1 MSIITWVRHQR
12 DGIRNGLAST
22 LRFWICSVAWHQHM
36 IIRHVQARTLKPL
49 LTRLQR
55 LVRCVVMS
63 DSLSDIAARKQEK
76 DAVRN
81 FDFRC
86 VL

>member
-1 MSIITWVRHQR
+1 MSIATWVRHQCNS
-12 DGIRNGLAST
+12 IRNGLASR
-22 LRFWICSVAWHQHM
+22 LRFWICSLAWHQHM
-36 IIRHVQARTLKPL
+36 INRHVRARTLQPL

-76 DAVRN
+76 DAVRY
-81 FDFRC
+81 FDFRY

>member
-1 MSIITWVRHQR
+1 MSIIPWVRHQCN
-12 DGIRNGLAST
+12 GIRNGLAGR
-22 LRFWICSVAWHQHM
+22 LRFWICSLAWHQHM
-36 IIRHVQARTLKPL
+36 IIRHVHARTLKPL

-76 DAVRN
+76 DTVR
-81 FDFRC
+81 FSDFRC